1 MFCRLSICR
10 SVNLSLCQSVKL
22 LNEKVTFDN
31 SNGQQPPSFRSRFAA
46 RSKNFAFRNK
56 SCLESGSGCIPI
68 RQVIGCNV
76 KVIAAACR
84 RCCIETKKKQNL
96 LLRNRNH
103 VRRPV
108 LVAKAAGGCR
118 SVAPPSLPWHRLL
131 RLLRRCGPARLLIRT
146 KVSQGLYVC
155 GIHTHTASRAESSE
169 RSAALRKHCGA

>member
-22 LNEKVTFDN
+22 LNEKVTFDSTN
-31 SNGQQPPSFRSRFAA
+31 CQQRPSFRSRFAA

-84 RCCIETKKKQNL
+84 RCCIETKKKKQNQ

-108 LVAKAAGGCR
+108 VVAKAAGGCR

-131 RLLRRCGPARLLIRT
+131 RLLRLLQPRAFTNSNQSKPRT
-146 KVSQGLYVC
+146 LCLRHS
-155 GIHTHTASRAESSE
+155 HTYRIASGVE
-169 RSAALRKHCGA
+169 